1 MCFFGELFCPKLRE
15 KTCAFLSI
23 KSVYMQKVFN
33 RVIHK
38 AMWKVKKVYCEVIT
52 TAHGGNALAEKIQ
65 KSFDKEAAV

>member
-1 MCFFGELFCPKLRE
+1 
-15 KTCAFLSI
+15 
-23 KSVYMQKVFN
+23 MQKVFN

-65 KSFDKEAAV
+65 KSFDKEAAVWNLE